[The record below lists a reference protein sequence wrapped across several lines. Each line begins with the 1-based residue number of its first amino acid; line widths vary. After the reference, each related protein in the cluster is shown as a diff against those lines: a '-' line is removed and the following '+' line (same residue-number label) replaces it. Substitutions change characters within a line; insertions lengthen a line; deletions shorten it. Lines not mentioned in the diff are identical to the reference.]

1 MASAMHQFTLEDCK
15 AALSDILDAFKLPEN
30 AARLNEA
37 RESAGNDML
46 KGMQIVFPVVA
57 QIQMEVIHKYG
68 FPAEGD
74 GLVQFT
80 KAVRLYETQDGEVSS
95 LNQELRAIV
104 MPPVG
109 VSPPAAMGQ
118 NGAS

>member
-1 MASAMHQFTLEDCK
+1 MYIYILCLFSGLVQFTK
-15 AALSDILDAFKLPEN
+15 AVRLYECVCVCVCVCLTYVCIYILCLF
-30 AARLNEA
+30 
-37 RESAGNDML
+37 S
-46 KGMQIVFPVVA
+46 
-57 QIQMEVIHKYG
+57 
-68 FPAEGD
+68 

-80 KAVRLYETQDGEVSS
+80 KAVRLYETQDPEVAS
-95 LNQELRAIV
+95 LNQELRAFL

>member
-1 MASAMHQFTLEDCK
+1 VCVCVCVCLTYVSICLF
-15 AALSDILDAFKLPEN
+15 S
-30 AARLNEA
+30 
-37 RESAGNDML
+37 
-46 KGMQIVFPVVA
+46 
-57 QIQMEVIHKYG
+57 
-68 FPAEGD
+68 

-80 KAVRLYETQDGEVSS
+80 KAVRLYETQDPEVASH
-95 LNQELRAIV
+95 NQELRAFL